1 MEFDGALAEALRARF
16 RGDDRVAIVRSDFL
30 RFRLPDVPYKVL
42 GNIPF
47 NRTAA
52 IVHLRPVARPVPV
65 SAPHPVVA
73 ILVAPY

>member
-1 MEFDGALAEALRARF
+1 MEFDGALADGLRARF
-16 RGDDRVAIVRSDFL
+16 VSDDRVMIVRSDFL

-52 IVHLRPVARPVPV
+52 IVRRLVQADPPPQDRLARRPA
-65 SAPHPVVA
+65 
-73 ILVAPY
+73 